1 MRIAIVD
8 DDNELLE
15 SLGGLISK
23 ELLAIGDSSKKISKF
38 HNGEEFLSSFKSGD
52 FDLIILDIFMDG
64 I

>member
-15 SLGGLISK
+15 SLSSLISK

-38 HNGEEFLSSFKSGD
+38 
-52 FDLIILDIFMDG
+52 
-64 I
+64 